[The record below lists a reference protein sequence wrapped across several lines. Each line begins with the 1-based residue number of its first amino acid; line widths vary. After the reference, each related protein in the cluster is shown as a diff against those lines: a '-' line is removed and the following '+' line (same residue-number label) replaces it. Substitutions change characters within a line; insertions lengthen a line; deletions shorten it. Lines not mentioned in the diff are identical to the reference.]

1 MSYINKENL
10 LATINEVWERKY
22 SNCDLKA
29 VYDVYRMIVKKING
43 AEEIVKCKHCK
54 YADDACAYGLVCNCE
69 CGMTGAFVAENDFCS
84 SGKRRK

>member
-1 MSYINKENL
+1 MSYINKEDL
-10 LATINEVWERKY
+10 LATINEAWERKY

-54 YADDACAYGLVCNCE
+54 NKYTEVNQCGHVYCGLHKGWFNKN
-69 CGMTGAFVAENDFCS
+69 AFCS
-84 SGKRRK
+84 YGKRE